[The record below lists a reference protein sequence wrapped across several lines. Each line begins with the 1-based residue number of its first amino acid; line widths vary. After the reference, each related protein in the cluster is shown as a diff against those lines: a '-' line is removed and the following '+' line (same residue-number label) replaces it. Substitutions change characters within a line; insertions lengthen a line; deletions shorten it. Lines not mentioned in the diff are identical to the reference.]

1 MNTINVLNLVLII
14 LILVIFCLAGV
25 YVILVFKSKNK
36 AKDKK
41 EDKPE
46 DKKKLGLS
54 GRFREDLT
62 EESIYKFMEF
72 DEVKDNMIIR
82 KNREQYIMV
91 IQCQGVNYDLM
102 SEEEKIAVEEGFVQ
116 FLNTLR
122 FPIQLYIQTRSLN
135 LRDIV
140 DEYKTRIKAME
151 QEIEQLETKAR
162 EAEMKGN
169 LPQAQKLRYQ
179 KRRKEN
185 VLSYGADISEYVGR
199 LSLNKNVLQQK
210 TYVIVSYFVS
220 EFGSTS
226 TYSND
231 EIDNMCFSELYTR
244 AQSIIRSLSS
254 SEVSGKILD
263 SEEIA
268 ELLYVAYNRDDSEIM
283 QLTKALDAQYDALYS
298 TSKDVLLKKQE
309 KLDEQMEV
317 EAIEI
322 ATDSIIEADKV
333 IKEEAEE
340 KARKQEIEKRA
351 LNLVEQYRGQMDKGL
366 YEETKRQI
374 KRKATGKEEPRAKE
388 EIKEEP
394 KKETTK
400 NKETV
405 KEEKP
410 KKTRTSKKAAS
421 VDKETKAVQSETAPK
436 RKTTKKAVE
445 SETTPAPAKRGRRKL
460 NTEKIAK

>member
-1 MNTINVLNLVLII
+1 MNAINILNLILII
-14 LILVIFCLAGV
+14 LILVILCLGAT
-25 YVILVFKSKNK
+25 YFILVFKSKTK
-36 AKDKK
+36 DKDKK
-41 EDKPE
+41 DDKAE
-46 DKKKLGLS
+46 NNKKTGLS
-54 GRFREDLT
+54 GRFREDLNQ
-62 EESIYKFMEF
+62 ESIYKFMEF

-82 KNREQYIMV
+82 KNREQYVMI

-102 SEEEKIAVEEGFVQ
+102 SEEEKISVEEGFVQ

-122 FPIQLYIQTRSLN
+122 FPIQLYVQTRSLN

-140 DEYKTRIKAME
+140 DEYKERIKAME
-151 QEIEQLETKAR
+151 QEIEQLDIKIG

-169 LPQAQKLRYQ
+169 VAQAQKLKYQ

-254 SEVSGKILD
+254 SEVSCRILD

-283 QLTKALDAQYDALYS
+283 QLSKALDTQYDALYS

-309 KLDEQMEV
+309 KIEEQMEV

-333 IKEEAEE
+333 RKEKEAEIE
-340 KARKQEIEKRA
+340 RKQKIEKRA
-351 LNLVEQYRGQMDKGL
+351 LNLVEQYKSQMDKEL
-366 YEETKRQI
+366 YEETKKQI
-374 KRKATGKEEPRAKE
+374 KKKTSGTTENETEVAQKVGNDAPVVPTEEAT
-388 EIKEEP
+388 P
-394 KKETTK
+394 KKK
-400 NKETV
+400 AG
-405 KEEKP
+405 
-410 KKTRTSKKAAS
+410 RKKAIN
-421 VDKETKAVQSETAPK
+421 VGNDAPVVPP
-436 RKTTKKAVE
+436 KTE
-445 SETTPAPAKRGRRKL
+445 AKRGRRKL

>member
-1 MNTINVLNLVLII
+1 MNAINILNLILII
-14 LILVIFCLAGV
+14 LILVILCLGAT
-25 YVILVFKSKNK
+25 YFILVFKSKTK

-41 EDKPE
+41 DDKTE
-46 DKKKLGLS
+46 NKKSGLS
-54 GRFREDLT
+54 GRFREDLNQ
-62 EESIYKFMEF
+62 ESIYKFMEF

-82 KNREQYIMV
+82 KNREQYVMV

-102 SEEEKIAVEEGFVQ
+102 SEEEKISVEEGFVQ

-122 FPIQLYIQTRSLN
+122 FPIQLYVQTRSLN

-140 DEYKTRIKAME
+140 DEYKDRIKSME
-151 QEIEQLETKAR
+151 QEIEQLDLKIR

-169 LPQAQKLRYQ
+169 VAQAQKLKYQ

-226 TYSND
+226 TYSKD

-254 SEVSGKILD
+254 SEVSSRILD

-283 QLTKALDAQYDALYS
+283 QLSKALDTQYDALYS

-309 KLDEQMEV
+309 KIEEQMEV

-333 IKEEAEE
+333 RKEKEAELE
-340 KARKQEIEKRA
+340 RKQKIEKRA
-351 LNLVEQYRGQMDKGL
+351 LNLVEQYKGQMDKEL
-366 YEETKRQI
+366 YEETKKQI
-374 KRKATGKEEPRAKE
+374 KKKTSGEVGNDAPVVPEEEVTPKKKAGRKKATKIENETEVVSEE
-388 EIKEEP
+388 
-394 KKETTK
+394 
-400 NKETV
+400 
-405 KEEKP
+405 
-410 KKTRTSKKAAS
+410 
-421 VDKETKAVQSETAPK
+421 
-436 RKTTKKAVE
+436 
-445 SETTPAPAKRGRRKL
+445 TPTPSKRGRRKL
-460 NTEKIAK
+460 NTEKIAE